1 MTEAIVRQKKKR
13 AGHRSSVTRLMH
25 QLEEA
30 SAVAEGPAL
39 DRLLQWK
46 LSLNEKLQKLTM
58 K

>member
-1 MTEAIVRQKKKR
+1 MMMEAIARQKKIR
-13 AGHRSSVTRLMH
+13 AGHRSSATRLIH

-30 SAVAEGPAL
+30 SALTEGPAL

-46 LSLNEKLQKLTM
+46 LSLNEKLQKL